1 MAPTPNTIGAAAYM
15 WCIQLI
21 APTAMMNADTEPTI
35 GQGLGSTRW

>member
-1 MAPTPNTIGAAAYM
+1 MVPRPEMTGASANM

-21 APTAMMNADTEPTI
+21 APTAMTKTETEPTI